1 MKVLKSRGF
10 ALAVLVLVIVAGSL
24 YGISRKPVAV
34 QYGTWIADDAG
45 LLTAETKQC
54 IEDYNRQWNEKYYA
68 VVAVASVDS
77 THGKSSENYAAAL
90 GKEWGL
96 GQNDMLLLLVKGG
109 DYYVLLGNGVN
120 AAAADTQLYKL
131 KSAIE
136 QDYYSGSYD
145 KATLSF
151 YRMADVVYAQM
162 FHK

>member
-1 MKVLKSRGF
+1 M
-10 ALAVLVLVIVAGSL
+10 
-24 YGISRKPVAV
+24 
-34 QYGTWIADDAG
+34 
-45 LLTAETKQC
+45 
-54 IEDYNRQWNEKYYA
+54 
-68 VVAVASVDS
+68 VAVASVDS

-120 AAAADTQLYKL
+120 AAATDTQLYKL

-136 QDYYSGSYD
+136 QDYYGGSYD
-145 KATLSF
+145 KAALSF